1 MKPLL
6 WRSLFLGLGFLLV
19 PAMAACAKLP
29 HPGDPIDGLTPS
41 ERAQFERGRALFL
54 REFTPE
60 EGLGPLFNAPS
71 CGECHEDPVAGGV
84 GDEVERQIARLRP
97 DGTCDPLIESGGPVI
112 QEHATPA
119 LEAAL
124 RITGEPVPG
133 ELVPAHRMTPDL
145 FGFGLLD
152 AVPEGRILEYADPG
166 DRDHDGISGR
176 AHRTADGRLGR
187 FGRKAQVATLRP
199 FNDDAF
205 LFEMGITSER
215 APREESA
222 GGQPI
227 PAGVDPAADPELDA
241 GSFMDLDAFV
251 RFLAPPAPQ
260 PLDREG
266 KRGRRLF
273 STIGCAACHVPV
285 LRTGQDPIG
294 ALDHR
299 RVGAYS
305 DLLLHDMGSDLADIC
320 LGDAAASEFRT
331 EPLMGL
337 RMEKHYLHD
346 GRAGSVDEAIRLH
359 AGEAAGVRIRYLEL
373 DDRDRRALLTFLGCL

>member
-1 MKPLL
+1 MRRL
-6 WRSLFLGLGFLLV
+6 WWRTLFLVLGFLVV
-19 PAMAACAKLP
+19 PATAGCAKLP
-29 HPGDPIDGLTPS
+29 QLGDPIDGLTPG

-60 EGLGPLFNAPS
+60 DGLGPLFNAAS
-71 CGECHEDPVAGGV
+71 CGECHEGPVAGGV
-84 GDEVERQIARLRP
+84 GDEVERHIARLRP
-97 DGTCDPLIESGGPVI
+97 DGTCDPLIENGGPVI

-124 RITGEPVPG
+124 RITGEPVP
-133 ELVPAHRMTPDL
+133 EDLVPAHRTTPDL

-152 AVPEGRILEYADPG
+152 AVPESRILEHADPE

-176 AHRTADGRLGR
+176 ASRTADGRIGR

-199 FNDDAF
+199 FNDDAL

-227 PAGVDPAADPELDA
+227 PAGVDPAADPEIDA
-241 GSFMDLDAFV
+241 ESLRDLDAFV
-251 RFLAPPAPQ
+251 RFLAPPAPR

-273 STIGCAACHVPV
+273 TTIGCAACHVPV
-285 LRTGQDPIG
+285 LRTGPDPID

-305 DLLLHDMGSDLADIC
+305 DLLLHDMGADRADIC
-320 LGDAAASEFRT
+320 LGDASASEFRT

-337 RMEKHYLHD
+337 RLEKHYLHD
-346 GRAGSVDEAIRLH
+346 GRAGSIDEAIRLH
-359 AGEAAGVRIRYLEL
+359 AGEATGARMRFLDL
-373 DDRDRRALLTFLGCL
+373 DDRDRRAMLAFLDCL